1 MTSRVLF
8 AEPNDPWRPWMR
20 RALALAAL
28 GEGRTSPNPLVGA
41 VVLDGAGMLV
51 GEGYHARAGQPHA
64 EVGALA
70 QAGERARGG
79 TLLVTL
85 EPCCHHGRT
94 PPCSEA
100 VIAAGIARV
109 VVAMAD
115 PDPRVAGGGIERLR
129 AAGIEVIEAVA
140 EAEARA
146 LNAPFLHRIATGRPW
161 GLLKWA
167 MSLDGRTALPNGA
180 SQWISGP
187 EARAWVHR
195 LRAGCDAVI
204 VGGGTV
210 RADDPLLTSR
220 GLRTPEP
227 LRVVLSRSLKLPAEA
242 RLWDQG
248 LAPTLVAHGPA
259 SPPAPPARDEGS
271 REDPPMADP
280 AWQHRA
286 ARLDALEVERLEL
299 PACEPAALLEALA
312 ARGCNRVLWECG
324 PELAAV
330 ALRQGCVQEL
340 AAVIA
345 PKLLG
350 GQPARTPLGDLGL
363 TAMEQARPWQELE
376 RTGLGPD
383 LIWRLQALDPAAG
396 FGGDALR
403 DDAWHGDA
411 SGGDGWR
418 AAPGLSAEGG
428 ESGPDAS

>member
-1 MTSRVLF
+1 MTTRLLF
-8 AEPNDPWRPWMR
+8 AEPNDLWIPWMR

-28 GEGRTSPNPLVGA
+28 GEGRTSPNPVVGA

-51 GEGYHARAGQPHA
+51 GEGYHARAGEPHA

-115 PDPRVAGGGIERLR
+115 PDPRVSGGGIARLQG
-129 AAGIEVIEAVA
+129 AGLEVITGVAAA
-140 EAEARA
+140 EACHQNRA
-146 LNAPFLHRIATGRPW
+146 FVHRINTGRPL

-195 LRAGCDAVI
+195 LRASCDAVI

-220 GLRTPEP
+220 GLRQSEP
-227 LRVVLSRSLKLPAEA
+227 LRVVLSRSLDLPADA

-248 LAPTLVAHGPA
+248 SATTLVAHGPA
-259 SPPAPPARDEGS
+259 QPPGPPARRSDGIAEEATPGH
-271 REDPPMADP
+271 
-280 AWQHRA
+280 HRWLEQA
-286 ARLDALEVERLEL
+286 ARLDQRGVERLEL
-299 PACEPAALLEALA
+299 PACEPSALLEALA

-324 PELAAV
+324 PELAAA

-350 GQPARTPLGDLGL
+350 GKAARTPLGDLGL
-363 TAMEQARPWQELE
+363 TAMAQARPWRQLDQVP
-376 RTGLGPD
+376 LGAD
-383 LIWRLQALDPAAG
+383 LLWLLQDPSGPGSA
-396 FGGDALR
+396 DPPR
-403 DDAWHGDA
+403 D
-411 SGGDGWR
+411 
-418 AAPGLSAEGG
+418 PGG
-428 ESGPDAS
+428 ER